1 MEKEIRCLPKDC
13 KISIKLSAEAFVKS
27 AKLRRQ
33 QDYHFDKS
41 GLCVDYLS
49 FLSLINDCL
58 KPNTEFWKSIKD
70 SYNVSSRIKLPAGPT
85 IGLKRSGKKEKSK
98 SSPSKSR
105 KIVSDDEDVD
115 NADDGVGGDGED
127 HSIAEV
133 EEEEDS
139 ANINENNPEVETTDG
154 PSTSS
159 GKPTRTSGVS
169 GKRK

>member
-1 MEKEIRCLPKDC
+1 MEKEVRCHPKDC

-41 GLCVDYLS
+41 GLCVDYFS

-58 KPNTEFWKSIKD
+58 KPNTEFWKSIKE
-70 SYNVSSRIKLPAGPT
+70 SYNVSSRVKLPAGTP
-85 IGLKRSGKKEKSK
+85 IGLKRSGKKEKNK
-98 SSPSKSR
+98 STPSKNR
-105 KIVSDDEDVD
+105 KIVSDDDED
-115 NADDGVGGDGED
+115 ADDGVGGDGD
-127 HSIAEV
+127 DNSVTEV
-133 EEEEDS
+133 EEDS
-139 ANINENNPEVETTDG
+139 GNVNENNPEVETTDG

-159 GKPTRTSGVS
+159 GKPARTSGVS